1 MYKVLPSLSTKVVC
15 DIFCSTPVSDQ
26 PLAIDHPLSHCP
38 ALHKLANAI
47 EYKAMHNAAREGDIQ
62 RCHPKTRR
70 AILRQISDWIDN
82 PSPDSQILWLRGAVG
97 VGKTA
102 VVRTICETLNE
113 QGRLAGD
120 FFFCRVGG
128 ISKANTLFATIAC
141 QLAIAAPE
149 IRQKIHEAFEVDPTV
164 IYKAIEV
171 QLRKLIVEP
180 LLCLFQNHPETL
192 PFVIAIDGLDECQSR
207 RDQCDIIRILGSVS
221 RAYQPPLPIRFI
233 ICSRPESWIRAGF
246 DSVTIREITLE
257 DNAQARRD
265 IRMYLEDE
273 FGKIL
278 AGPQHKS
285 KMSYV
290 QTPWPSTEEL
300 DALVSKSSGQFI
312 YASTVIKFVSDLH
325 YRPDDRLKS
334 VLAIPTSTVTAS
346 QTSKPFED
354 LDRLYVQILSAVPP
368 DLKKR
373 TLDVLGALAIRTDVS
388 CLNFKAEILDIAE
401 VLLGLLPGE
410 GYGALQ
416 ALYSIVRV
424 PDSIGNMRETMTAT
438 QYCQWSSGSPIVK
451 FHHLSFVDFLLTEAR
466 SRHTCVEPPPHRHD
480 QTCVY
485 DFFVDRK
492 DIHRRLALG
501 CLKLLKGLSS
511 DFAPRL
517 HYGDTISAT
526 PLHHSDNPLQLHG
539 TTL

>member
-1 MYKVLPSLSTKVVC
+1 MFQDVHYLSVQGSSFIVNQGGMLYT
-15 DIFCSTPVSDQ
+15 FCLTPVSNQ
-26 PLAIDHPLSHCP
+26 PQAIDHPLSHCP

-70 AILRQISDWIDN
+70 AILQQISDWIDD
-82 PSPDSQILWLRGAVG
+82 PSPQSRILWLRGPAG

-102 VVRTICETLNE
+102 VARTVCETLDE

-141 QLAIAAPE
+141 QLAIAAPD
-149 IRQKIHEAFEVDPTV
+149 IRQKIQEAFEVDPTV
-164 IYKAIEV
+164 IYKAIDV

-180 LLCLFQNHPETL
+180 LLFLFKNHPETL

-207 RDQCDIIRILGSVS
+207 RDQCEIIRILGSVS
-221 RAYQPPLPIRFI
+221 DAHQPPLPVRFI

-246 DSVTIREITLE
+246 DSVAIREITLE
-257 DNAQARRD
+257 DDTQARED
-265 IRMYLEDE
+265 IRIYFEDE
-273 FGKIL
+273 FGKIFN
-278 AGPQHKS
+278 GPQHKS

-290 QTPWPSTEEL
+290 QTPWPSQEEL
-300 DALVSKSSGQFI
+300 DTLVFRASGQFL
-312 YASTVIKFVSDLH
+312 YASTVINFISDLH
-325 YRPDDRLKS
+325 YRPDDRLRV
-334 VLAIPTSTVTAS
+334 VLAIPTVAT

-354 LDRLYVQILSAVPP
+354 LDRLYVQILSEVPP
-368 DLKKR
+368 DLKQR
-373 TLDVLGALAIRTDVS
+373 TLDVLASLAIRTDVS
-388 CLNFKAEILDIAE
+388 CLNFTAEILDIVE

-410 GYGALQ
+410 GYSSLQ
-416 ALYSIVRV
+416 ALYSVVRV
-424 PDSIGNMRETMTAT
+424 PDSIGSTRETMTAK
-438 QYCQWSSGSPIVK
+438 QYCQWSNNGLIVK
-451 FHHLSFVDFLLTEAR
+451 FHHKSFIDFLLTEAR

-480 QTCVY
+480 QTCAY
-485 DFFVDRK
+485 DYFVDPK
-492 DIHRRLALG
+492 DIHRQLALG

-517 HYGDTISAT
+517 HYGNTHISYPIT
-526 PLHHSDNPLQLHG
+526 PP
-539 TTL
+539 